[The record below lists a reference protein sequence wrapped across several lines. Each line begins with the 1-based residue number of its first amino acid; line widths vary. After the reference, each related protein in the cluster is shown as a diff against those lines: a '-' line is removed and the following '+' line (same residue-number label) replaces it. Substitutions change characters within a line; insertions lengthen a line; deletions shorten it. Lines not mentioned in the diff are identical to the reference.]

1 MTTAWINSKRF
12 DDAAD
17 ERHSDTDAER
27 TGEVALIERAR
38 TDPDAFEMLYRRHY
52 PAVVGYLY
60 RRTGDEASAEDLAAE
75 TFLAAYK
82 AIGRFEQRGIPLRA
96 WLLRIAT
103 NQANARDRR
112 RKARERM
119 MRGLRLLH
127 KHEPSERPRDEMEL
141 LHAAMDRLAPAHR
154 TVLALVHFE
163 GLPLETA
170 ARVLGVPEGTVKSR
184 VTRARA
190 ALRSQLERM
199 GVTP

>member
-1 MTTAWINSKRF
+1 MTTIWINSDRF
-12 DDAAD
+12 DDAAG
-17 ERHSDTDAER
+17 ERHSETE
-27 TGEVALIERAR
+27 TSGEAALIERAKS
-38 TDPDAFEMLYRRHY
+38 DPDAFELLYRRHY
-52 PAVVGYLY
+52 GEVVGYLY
-60 RRTGDEASAEDLAAE
+60 RRTGDEAAAEDLAAE

-82 AIGRFEQRGIPLRA
+82 AIARFEQRGVPLRA

-112 RKARERM
+112 RKARDRM
-119 MRGLRLLH
+119 MRGLRLMPR
-127 KHEPSERPRDEMEL
+127 HEPSERPRDEMQM

-154 TVLALVHFE
+154 AVLALVHFE

-184 VTRARA
+184 LTRARS
-190 ALRSQLERM
+190 ALRTQLERM